1 MPWPQCRFQS
11 FVMHLPQSLVSRPQ
25 CHGPSATWPQC
36 HLASVGPS
44 AIAPFE
50 SEGHVY
56 HVRGKQTKG
65 SGHRVEPCLHTTL
78 RCWQSCLQHDGR
90 WQMASSRIVTAIL
103 GGDCPEAR
111 PPSWRRPFAC
121 FPGPTP
127 QWRMDLQPTAELA
140 DGLPEIVIDQA
151 PVGSQPDWCCPSRHS
166 HDFFVWGACE
176 WIYGAKN
183 KPRIFNAWNFLT
195 KHARAARLPHW
206 VGHFWWGTSV
216 FFEVAQLTT
225 GCKSWPSGVISALN
239 EFIMWLSLSLLSY
252 KSQLNWLVQT

>member
-78 RCWQSCLQHDGR
+78 RCWQSYLQHDGR

-166 HDFFVWGACE
+166 HDFFCLRRVWMDIWCQKQAQNFQCLKLSYEACKGGA
-176 WIYGAKN
+176 
-183 KPRIFNAWNFLT
+183 P
-195 KHARAARLPHW
+195 
-206 VGHFWWGTSV
+206 
-216 FFEVAQLTT
+216 
-225 GCKSWPSGVISALN
+225 SALSGSFLVRN
-239 EFIMWLSLSLLSY
+239 FGVFWSCATY
-252 KSQLNWLVQT
+252 NWV

>member
-78 RCWQSCLQHDGR
+78 RCWQSYLQHDGR

-103 GGDCPEAR
+103 GGDCPWSASAKLTQTFCLLSWTHPAMTHGSATDCRACGRTSRDCHWSSACGKPTGLMLPLEALTWFFLFEAHVNGYMVPKTSPEFSMLETFLR
-111 PPSWRRPFAC
+111 SMQ
-121 FPGPTP
+121 GP
-127 QWRMDLQPTAELA
+127 
-140 DGLPEIVIDQA
+140 
-151 PVGSQPDWCCPSRHS
+151 
-166 HDFFVWGACE
+166 
-176 WIYGAKN
+176 
-183 KPRIFNAWNFLT
+183 
-195 KHARAARLPHW
+195 ARLPHW

-216 FFEVAQLTT
+216 FFEVAQLT
-225 GCKSWPSGVISALN
+225 
-239 EFIMWLSLSLLSY
+239 
-252 KSQLNWLVQT
+252 NWV